1 MAVVHNNAICG
12 KRYYFFQYGKKYL
25 WRFLFLI
32 NTAIKRTA
40 FILNIN
46 IFQHLQMSLRS
57 LLINLMNSLI
67 NTIDKNQTDPNIFN
81 GGVAE
86 MF

>member
-1 MAVVHNNAICG
+1 
-12 KRYYFFQYGKKYL
+12 
-25 WRFLFLI
+25 
-32 NTAIKRTA
+32 
-40 FILNIN
+40 
-46 IFQHLQMSLRS
+46 MSLRS